1 MFLGSKT
8 DKSVDLAGFV
18 IIVLHFNGWQDLFK
32 WPVALLMFI
41 FFILVAQGL
50 IIVLQWVFDFSAQV
64 VDSRS
69 GAGVYGNN
77 HAALSFCYFDLWVD
91 MPLMPVVVARK
102 QESFYLNRTCIGII
116 FGKNQ
121 LIFIFFFANLHFPL
135 RDTIFPEIK
144 FQILCKET

>member
-1 MFLGSKT
+1 MARG
-8 DKSVDLAGFV
+8 LANV
-18 IIVLHFNGWQDLFK
+18 Y
-32 WPVALLMFI
+32 I

-64 VDSRS
+64 VDSWS

-77 HAALSFCYFDLWVD
+77 HAAMSFCYFDLWVD
-91 MPLMPVVVARK
+91 MPSMPVVVARN
-102 QESFYLNRTCIGII
+102 QESFSLNQSGIGII
-116 FGKNQ
+116 FGKNR
-121 LIFIFFFANLHFPL
+121 LISIFFAHLLFYL